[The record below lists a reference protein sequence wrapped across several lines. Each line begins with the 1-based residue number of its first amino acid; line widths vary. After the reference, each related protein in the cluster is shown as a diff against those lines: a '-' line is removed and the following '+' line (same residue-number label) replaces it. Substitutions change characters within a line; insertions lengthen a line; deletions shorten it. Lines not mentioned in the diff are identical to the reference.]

1 MSNGS
6 GQRLL
11 LVDDNPARR
20 SELGFALES
29 RHGYRVTPAAT
40 VRDARD
46 RLAESPDY
54 VAVVTRAT
62 LAEQDA
68 IPLLQR
74 VSRSPGVAP
83 VVVVIATADE
93 QGLRRLAWSERAN
106 AVLTEPFDE
115 TELAAS
121 LRTVLL
127 HRQSRLDAL
136 VLQQE
141 LATSVDHL
149 TDVMVQVLDAAVP
162 GSAHRGAELVR
173 LVSGI
178 GAHFTMEPNHGD
190 DLLRAARL
198 FEIGRISS
206 PLSSGQGEGPS
217 SRWPTIASARLLAQV
232 PSLADVASLLEHV
245 SANWDGSGYPP
256 GVQRGEIPLRS
267 RILRVASDALA
278 AMSDGRDLS
287 RVAEELSGEGGR
299 RYDPAVVAALAAL
312 AAEGQQSSSGQKTRP
327 VGYDRLEEGM
337 QLAADLHT
345 VSGVKLLAAGTV
357 LTASTLQFLRRR
369 HELDPLVL
377 PVPVLER

>member
-1 MSNGS
+1 VSTGS

-11 LVDDNPARR
+11 LVDDNPTRR

-40 VRDARD
+40 VREARD

-74 VSRSPGVAP
+74 VTRTPGVAP
-83 VVVVIATADE
+83 VVVVIATPDE

-106 AVLTEPFDE
+106 AVLTEPLDE
-115 TELAAS
+115 TELAAA

-136 VLQQE
+136 MLQQE

-149 TDVMVQVLDAAVP
+149 TDVLVQVLEAAVP
-162 GSAHRGAELVR
+162 GSAHRSAELVR

-198 FEIGRISS
+198 FEVGRINSMAS
-206 PLSSGQGEGPS
+206 DGQGS
-217 SRWPTIASARLLAQV
+217 KWPTLASARLIAQV
-232 PSLADVASLLEHV
+232 PSLESVASLLEHV

-256 GVQRGEIPLRS
+256 GIQRGEIPLRS

-278 AMSDGRDLS
+278 AMSNGSELAKVVEDLS
-287 RVAEELSGEGGR
+287 SEGGR
-299 RYDPAVVAALAAL
+299 LYDPAVVAALAAL
-312 AAEGQQSSSGQKTRP
+312 AAEGQQSASGHKTRP
-327 VGYDRLEEGM
+327 MGFDRLEAGM

-357 LTASTLQFLRRR
+357 LTDSTLQFLRRR

-377 PVPVLER
+377 PVPVVER